1 MFLSWPHI
9 FEFVGSGILLIN
21 PLELFV
27 ELELID
33 FVSYSYVNSESFCS
47 IFFFFCSFFW
57 LIDVLIR
64 AHFDT
69 EGTSTCGKG

>member
-33 FVSYSYVNSESFCS
+33 FVSYSYVKSESFCS
-47 IFFFFCSFFW
+47 ILFFLLFFW
-57 LIDVLIR
+57 LIDIFNR